1 MRPFS
6 RDANNSQAQITNF
19 SGVLLNLPPN
29 SKPQCGSSSNV
40 SSCPFWNWVGANSQ
54 RANHLVLSNS
64 PLVNKFITFSTKK
77 SQRSFITLHLEKGV
91 PNLHFSWSPK
101 SVATCSLLCQ
111 FPTSSVAWKKGTGC
125 CNLQI
130 LIFQHFLVLQSWERH
145 VWDELCCW

>member
-6 RDANNSQAQITNF
+6 RDANNYSQAQITKF

-40 SSCPFWNWVGANSQ
+40 SSRPFWNWVGANSQ
-54 RANHLVLSNS
+54 RANHLVLSIS

-77 SQRSFITLHLEKGV
+77 SQRSLPTLYLEKGV

-101 SVATCSLLCQ
+101 SVTTCSLLSQ
-111 FPTSSVAWKKGTGC
+111 FPTSSVA
-125 CNLQI
+125 
-130 LIFQHFLVLQSWERH
+130 
-145 VWDELCCW
+145 